1 MRMGKWFIIIVVALL
16 TLRCMGSAAA
26 PSAGNPHRVTTPSE
40 PRKVTELERSP
51 SGHFY
56 THAKVN
62 GQLVRFLIDTGA
74 TGVALTVEDAERVGI
89 DVDPRSFEIVGQG
102 AAGPVRGQ
110 LVMLDSVEVEGKLV
124 NDVSGA
130 VLEGSDLS
138 LLGQSYLTRMGEV
151 QMTGEYMILR

>member
-1 MRMGKWFIIIVVALL
+1 MGKWFLFIVGALL
-16 TLRCMGSAAA
+16 LMRCMSTGAPAAG
-26 PSAGNPHRVTTPSE
+26 GNPHRVTTPSE
-40 PRKVTELERSP
+40 PRKVTELERSS

-62 GQLVRFLIDTGA
+62 GQLVRFLVDTGA
-74 TGVALTVEDAERVGI
+74 TGVALTVADAERVGI
-89 DVDPRSFEIVGQG
+89 DVNPASFEIVGEG

-110 LVMLDSVEVEGKLV
+110 LIKLDSVEVEGKLV

-130 VLEGSDLS
+130 VLEGSNLS

-151 QMTGEYMILR
+151 QMSGEYMILR

>member
-1 MRMGKWFIIIVVALL
+1 MGKWFLIIVGALL
-16 TLRCMGSAAA
+16 IMRCMTTGGPAA
-26 PSAGNPHRVTTPSE
+26 GGTPHRVTTPSE

-62 GQLVRFLIDTGA
+62 GQLVRFLVDTGA
-74 TGVALTVEDAERVGI
+74 FGVALTVDDAKRVGI
-89 DVDPRSFEIVGQG
+89 DVDPSSFEVVGEG
-102 AAGPVRGQ
+102 ASGPVRGK
-110 LVMLDSVEVEGKLV
+110 LVTVDSVEVEGKLV
-124 NDVSGA
+124 NDVQGA
-130 VLEGSDLS
+130 VLANSDIS

>member
-1 MRMGKWFIIIVVALL
+1 MGKWFIIIVVALL
-16 TLRCMGSAAA
+16 TLRCIGSGAAT
-26 PSAGNPHRVTTPSE
+26 SAGNPHRVTTPSE

-62 GQLVRFLIDTGA
+62 GELVRFLVDTGA

-89 DVDPRSFEIVGQG
+89 KVDPSSFEVVGEG
-102 AAGPVRGQ
+102 ASGLVRGQ
-110 LVMLDSVEVEGKLV
+110 LVILDSVEVEGKLV
-124 NDVSGA
+124 NDVRGA
-130 VLEGSDLS
+130 VLEGSNLS

-151 QMTGEYMILR
+151 QMTGDYMLLK

>member
-1 MRMGKWFIIIVVALL
+1 MGKWLVIIVVALL
-16 TLRCMGSAAA
+16 TLRCMGSGAG
-26 PSAGNPHRVTTPSE
+26 PSTGTPHRVITPSE

-62 GQLVRFLIDTGA
+62 GELVRFLVDTGA

-89 DVDPRSFEIVGQG
+89 KVDPRNFEIVGEG
-102 AAGPVRGQ
+102 ASGPVRGQ
-110 LVMLDSVEVEGKLV
+110 LVTLGSVEVEGKLV

-130 VLEGSDLS
+130 VLENSSLS

-151 QMTGEYMILR
+151 QMTGDYMLLK

>member
-1 MRMGKWFIIIVVALL
+1 MGKWFLIIVGALL
-16 TLRCMGSAAA
+16 AFRCMSTGVPAA
-26 PSAGNPHRVTTPSE
+26 SGTPHRVSTPSE
-40 PRKVTELERSP
+40 PRKVTELERSS

-62 GQLVRFLIDTGA
+62 GQLVRFLVDTGA
-74 TGVALTVEDAERVGI
+74 TGVALTVEDAKRVGI
-89 DVDPRSFEIVGQG
+89 EINPASFEIVGEG
-102 AAGPVRGQ
+102 AAGPIRGK
-110 LVMLDSVEVEGKLV
+110 LVTLDSVEVEGKLV

-130 VLEGSDLS
+130 VLEGSNLS

>member
-1 MRMGKWFIIIVVALL
+1 MGKWLVIIVVALL
-16 TLRCMGSAAA
+16 TLRCMGSGAA
-26 PSAGNPHRVTTPSE
+26 PSAGTPHRVTTPSE

-62 GQLVRFLIDTGA
+62 GELVRFLVDTGA

-89 DVDPRSFEIVGQG
+89 KVDPSTFEVVGEG
-102 AAGPVRGQ
+102 ASGPVRGR

-124 NDVSGA
+124 NDVRGA
-130 VLEGSDLS
+130 VLEGSRLS

-151 QMTGEYMILR
+151 QMSGDYMLLK